1 MVHNKYSCMM
11 DSIAFFLDNSALSKV
26 DFSHPLLGN
35 PGAGAT
41 EYMTVLIASELCEKS
56 IDVTLLTTSDGNF
69 PTGLKIRKV
78 SDIGEAIQYAANEQM
93 ILVIRAFISGFKS
106 TLKIIE
112 SYETLKVVVWAHLTP
127 NEDSLKYIA
136 NTTQVK
142 AVICLENNQRV
153 RMGDSLAN
161 SKLLTIPYGITGSTE
176 IVNVAENSNSIA
188 YIGALVPQKGF
199 HFLADAWP
207 AIKKAIPDAKLY
219 VFGSGRLYD
228 SRIEM
233 GSRGIATRDYE
244 ARIFRNLSEDST
256 SIEFL
261 GNANS
266 EQRNLILDKCKLGI
280 VNPSAQTETFCLS
293 AVEFQ
298 QRGIPVVGGRK
309 YGLLD
314 TVDHRKTGLL
324 VLRPSGIHKSIVRL
338 MNNNSRLRKYGARA
352 HHTVS
357 AKYNLMQTVE
367 RWYNL
372 FEVLSTESSTSLM
385 RETKRMR
392 IRSLQAI
399 FVIVNRKFVSL
410 SNGKWPT
417 GVLAWEKLKNISR
430 PINNYLRQL
439 L

>member
-1 MVHNKYSCMM
+1 M
-11 DSIAFFLDNSALSKV
+11 DSVAFFLDNSALSEV

-41 EYMTVLIASELCEKS
+41 EYMTVLIASELRQKS
-56 IDVTLLTTSDGNF
+56 VNVTLLTTSDGYF
-69 PTGLKIRKV
+69 PPGLNIKKV
-78 SDIGEAIQYAANEQM
+78 SDIEEAIRYAANEKM

-106 TLKIIE
+106 TLKLIE
-112 SYETLKVVVWAHLTP
+112 GHETLKVVIWAHLTP

-136 NTTQVK
+136 ATPQVK

-176 IVNVAENSNSIA
+176 IVNVAVNSNSIA

-207 AIKKAIPDAKLY
+207 AITKAIPDAKLY

-233 GSRGIATRDYE
+233 GSRGIATREYE
-244 ARIFRNLSEDST
+244 DRIFRNLSHEET

-266 EQRNLILDKCKLGI
+266 EIRNQILDKCKLGI

-293 AVEFQ
+293 AVELQ

-324 VLRPSGIHKSIVRL
+324 VLRPSRIHKSIIKL
-338 MNNNSRLRKYGARA
+338 MKNDSRLSEYGTRA
-352 HHTVS
+352 HHSV
-357 AKYNLMQTVE
+357 AVKYNLTQAVE
-367 RWYNL
+367 RWYNV
-372 FEVLSTESSTSLM
+372 FEALSMNSRTSIV

-392 IRSLQAI
+392 IRSVQAL
-399 FVIVNRKFVSL
+399 FVILNRKLVSL
-410 SNGKWPT
+410 SHGKWPT
-417 GVLAWEKLKNISR
+417 GIVVWDKFKNIGR
-430 PINNYLRQL
+430 PLNNYFRRFI
-439 L
+439 